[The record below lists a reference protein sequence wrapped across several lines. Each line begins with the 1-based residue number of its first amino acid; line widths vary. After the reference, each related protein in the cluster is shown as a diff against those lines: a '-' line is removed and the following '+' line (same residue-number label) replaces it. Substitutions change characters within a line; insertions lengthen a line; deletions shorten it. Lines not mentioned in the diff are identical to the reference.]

1 MGRIG
6 TGWKMESL
14 TADVVV
20 IGAGLSG
27 LSAAYYIHKTD
38 ESLRITVL
46 EAKGRVG
53 GRTYSTKMKAA
64 DNKYDLFDLGG
75 EWVGKPQPHLHYLL
89 NQFNLETFNPQ
100 YLPDSKKL
108 TTDITFLTK
117 LDLLLFSMKL
127 KWLKNR
133 FEKEEELGST
143 VDALQSDGMTF
154 EKYMKAHLW
163 TKKTYLLVEPA
174 VRSMFGY
181 SPHEMS
187 LLYFI
192 MYIDAAGGLDTFFQP
207 SKYSGKESRLKGGL
221 LQLSQNLHEVI
232 GKKNVRFNQPVTHI
246 IQLSKEKVVVVTDRR
261 LQVTCNRVILAIPPH
276 LAGAI
281 KFNPELP
288 STKMTLLRNV
298 PLAFIIKFCFTYE
311 ESFWITG
318 KNPTS
323 NYGFQSMIHDPECGP
338 IGVVYEATS
347 AKGSP
352 ALIGFVSASRGL
364 VSKETDSEDRR
375 DVLLNLLQIHL
386 GEKVR
391 EYIEFQQKDWS
402 QESYNGGC
410 FLKSL
415 VPGST
420 RFFSQDLREPFD
432 RVHFAGTET
441 ATVWCGFMN
450 GAIQSGFRTAI
461 EVLQNLQP
469 SIDARVIEASI
480 MPKEEELPSKPQS
493 TYRSIHWLAALA
505 GIGCLTVIAIAAYRD
520 HATSAHT
527 KLVYISNDY

>member
-1 MGRIG
+1 
-6 TGWKMESL
+6 MESL
-14 TADVVV
+14 SADVVV

-27 LSAAYYIHKTD
+27 LSAAYYLHKTD
-38 ESLRITVL
+38 ETLRITVL
-46 EAKGRVG
+46 EAKDRVG

-75 EWVGKPQPHLHYLL
+75 EWVGKPQPHLNFLL

-100 YLPDSKKL
+100 YLPDSKQL
-108 TTDITFLTK
+108 ISNITFITK
-117 LDLLLFSMKL
+117 IDLLLFSMKL

-154 EKYMKAHLW
+154 EKYMKIHLW
-163 TKKTYLLVEPA
+163 TKKTYQLVEAA

-192 MYIDAAGGLDTFFQP
+192 MYIDAAGGLDTFFKP

-221 LQLSQNLHEVI
+221 LQLSQHLHEVI
-232 GKKNVRFNQPVTHI
+232 GKKNIRFNQPVTHI

-276 LAGAI
+276 LAASI

-311 ESFWITG
+311 ESFWING
-318 KNPTS
+318 KNPSS
-323 NYGFQSMIHDPECGP
+323 NYGFQSMIKDPECGP

-347 AKGSP
+347 AHGSP

-364 VSKETDSEDRR
+364 VSKETDPEDRR
-375 DVLLNLLQIHL
+375 DVLLNLLDDHL
-386 GEKVR
+386 GPKVR
-391 EYIEFQQKDWS
+391 EYIAFQQKDWS
-402 QESYNGGC
+402 AESYNGGC

-432 RVHFAGTET
+432 RIHFAGTET

-450 GAIQSGFRTAI
+450 GAIQSGFRAAI
-461 EVLQNLQP
+461 EV
-469 SIDARVIEASI
+469 SD
-480 MPKEEELPSKPQS
+480 
-493 TYRSIHWLAALA
+493 
-505 GIGCLTVIAIAAYRD
+505 
-520 HATSAHT
+520 
-527 KLVYISNDY
+527 